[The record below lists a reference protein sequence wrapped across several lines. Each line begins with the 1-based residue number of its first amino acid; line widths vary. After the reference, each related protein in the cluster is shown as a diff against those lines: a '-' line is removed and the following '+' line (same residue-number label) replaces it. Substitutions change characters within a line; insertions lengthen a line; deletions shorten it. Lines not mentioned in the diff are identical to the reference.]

1 MIETAPFTTRL
12 YVPASEAG
20 EMIPAGCCPVSA
32 SAAVVQLLMFI
43 DGVQDVEVD
52 EAIGNVVIT
61 HDPKLVPSAELAEEL
76 NALGIMA
83 NSPAGA
89 QVDEACAERVQALVR
104 QRVLELFERR
114 GILSSETV
122 AEMQGWGH
130 SGGFSVHAG
139 VRVAA
144 PDRAGRERLL
154 RCCARPMFAGERLV
168 WAGGGEQVRYRLP
181 WAALA
186 GHKRGQ
192 PGGNSRENICAK
204 KYAADETGLNAKAHV
219 QPQCK
224 HALHN

>member
-144 PDRAGRERLL
+144 VYQCQRPERRLGSQL
-154 RCCARPMFAGERLV
+154 CAAQMAHAAERGWV
-168 WAGGGEQVRYRLP
+168 WCRRRQGAV
-181 WAALA
+181 
-186 GHKRGQ
+186 
-192 PGGNSRENICAK
+192 SVVDC
-204 KYAADETGLNAKAHV
+204 
-219 QPQCK
+219 
-224 HALHN
+224 

>member
-154 RCCARPMFAGERLV
+154 RYCARPMFAGERLV
-168 WAGGGEQVRYRLP
+168 WAGGGAQVRYGQVGGV
-181 WAALA
+181 A
-186 GHKRGQ
+186 GAQ
-192 PGGNSRENICAK
+192 A
-204 KYAADETGLNAKAHV
+204 
-219 QPQCK
+219 
-224 HALHN
+224 